1 VRERGVSE
9 NWLWWSF
16 LLTGMMTVFFYARM
30 WRRSRVLTDLEFY
43 EIRYSGRAARFLRGF
58 RAVYLGLFFNC
69 VIMATVNLAAVK
81 IANIVLGWPMAR
93 TLAVCAVMTIFFA
106 SVSGLWG
113 VLVTDSLQF
122 VITMTSAFAVAYFAV
137 QQPAVGGGPL
147 EAEPSAPGGG
157 PVAEPDEPAAAPRQV
172 QGVQIGASAPARSS
186 VSASLAPLDMRVT
199 VRVKGAPLATF
210 LDTISAQAKVNFIIT
225 EGLES
230 KRVTAFLQNVT
241 VREALQVLLEIKGLT
256 YQQIG
261 KSNTYV
267 VTPRSKQVENLIT
280 RIYTLSFIPLIPLG
294 GGDTAASPAA
304 AGAPPGAGAAATVP
318 LSEIAIVNVLKSV
331 LSKSGHVEVE
341 PRTNALIVTDIPEVF
356 PQVEQIIAELDKKAP
371 QVLIEA
377 QIVEIDSQR
386 TKELGFEWGG
396 PNGELASFTGGVRDT
411 SFPLNLP
418 VNLSRTRFFDPLN
431 PETGVISTIGAGNSA
446 TAGDSENIVTGAF
459 LKTSILDLSSLRIA
473 LRALISRSEARFL
486 GKPKILTLNNKS
498 AIIEISAE
506 EATNFEVS
514 QAGTGG
520 GTSLQVAGVRRFDTG
535 LVLRVT
541 PQVNKE
547 GYITMLVQPSF
558 TDVQEASLSTSGNR
572 VFNPV
577 KRSASTLVRVKNGQ
591 TLVLGG
597 LLRSTE
603 TKVVRK
609 VPFFGYIP
617 IVGWLFTSSSTRRV
631 NSDLVIFI
639 TPTIVSD

>member
-1 VRERGVSE
+1 
-9 NWLWWSF
+9 
-16 LLTGMMTVFFYARM
+16 M
-30 WRRSRVLTDLEFY
+30 
-43 EIRYSGRAARFLRGF
+43 IRTHEKRW
-58 RAVYLGLFFNC
+58 
-69 VIMATVNLAAVK
+69 TK
-81 IANIVLGWPMAR
+81 IARAGLSVL
-93 TLAVCAVMTIFFA
+93 ISF
-106 SVSGLWG
+106 G
-113 VLVTDSLQF
+113 VAAAGPTE
-122 VITMTSAFAVAYFAV
+122 AFA
-137 QQPAVGGGPL
+137 QRRR
-147 EAEPSAPGGG
+147 AEPEANPQFQQQAPAPGGAPLGESEPAAPSGSG
-157 PVAEPDEPAAAPRQV
+157 PVAEPEEPAAPRQV
-172 QGVQIGASAPARSS
+172 QGVQIGAAAPARTGG
-186 VSASLAPLDMRVT
+186 SAAPAPLDMRVT

-280 RIYTLSFIPLIPLG
+280 RIYTLSFIPLIPLSGDSGSTAGAAG
-294 GGDTAASPAA
+294 GGGGGGGGTPAPAA
-304 AGAPPGAGAAATVP
+304 APDPGKGSGGPTTDV
-318 LSEIAIVNVLKSV
+318 AIVNVIHSV
-331 LSKSGHVEVE
+331 LSKSGHVEIE

-386 TKELGFEWGG
+386 TRELGFEWGG
-396 PNGELASFTGGVRDT
+396 PNGELGTFTGGLRDT
-411 SFPLNLP
+411 TFPLNLP
-418 VNLSRTRFFDPLN
+418 NNLNTARFFDPLSKSN
-431 PETGVISTIGAGNSA
+431 GIISTIGSGGTD
-446 TAGDSENIVTGAF
+446 TAPPIPGTFVTSTGF
-459 LKTSILDLSSLRIA
+459 LKTSVLDLTSLKIA

-486 GKPKILTLNNKS
+486 GKPKILTLNNK
-498 AIIEISAE
+498 AAVIEISAQ

-514 QAGTGG
+514 QAGASG
-520 GTSLQVAGVRRFDTG
+520 GTSLQVSGVHREQTG
-535 LVLRVT
+535 LILKVT

-558 TDVQEASLSTSGNR
+558 TDIQEASISVSNNR
-572 VFNPV
+572 VFNPI
-577 KRSASTLVRVKNGQ
+577 KRAASTLVRIKNGQ

-603 TKVVRK
+603 SKVVRK

>member
-1 VRERGVSE
+1 MIRIDESRWTKIARSGVS
-9 NWLWWSF
+9 
-16 LLTGMMTVFFYARM
+16 LLVAFGIAAAGPGEAYAQ
-30 WRRSRVLTDLEFY
+30 RR
-43 EIRYSGRAARFLRGF
+43 RAEPE
-58 RAVYLGLFFNC
+58 
-69 VIMATVNLAAVK
+69 
-81 IANIVLGWPMAR
+81 ANP
-93 TLAVCAVMTIFFA
+93 
-106 SVSGLWG
+106 
-113 VLVTDSLQF
+113 QF
-122 VITMTSAFAVAYFAV
+122 
-137 QQPAVGGGPL
+137 QQ
-147 EAEPSAPGGG
+147 PSAPGGG
-157 PVAEPDEPAAAPRQV
+157 PIGGGPAGEAEPMAEPDEPAAAPRQV
-172 QGVQIGASAPARSS
+172 QGVQIGASAPSRGGAT
-186 VSASLAPLDMRVT
+186 ASLAPLDMRVT

-280 RIYTLSFIPLIPLG
+280 RIYTLSFVPLIPLSGDSGSSPLQAAGGAASG
-294 GGDTAASPAA
+294 GGSA
-304 AGAPPGAGAAATVP
+304 AGGGGSSAGGSAGSSAGGSGAGGMPGSGATSSDV
-318 LSEIAIVNVLKSV
+318 AIINVVRSV
-331 LSKSGHVEVE
+331 LSKSGHVEIE

-386 TKELGFEWGG
+386 TRELGFEWGG
-396 PNGELASFTGGVRDT
+396 PNGELGTFTGGVRDT
-411 SFPLNLP
+411 VFPLNMP
-418 VNLSRTRFFDPLN
+418 TDLSKTRFFDPLSGVTSSLGGAAAAAPAAGEGGGTTLVN
-431 PETGVISTIGAGNSA
+431 TGS
-446 TAGDSENIVTGAF
+446 F
-459 LKTSILDLSSLRIA
+459 MKTSVLDLTSLKIA

-498 AIIEISAE
+498 AIIEISAQ

-514 QAGTGG
+514 QAGASG
-520 GTSLQVAGVRRFDTG
+520 GTSLQVSGVHRETTG
-535 LVLRVT
+535 LVLKVT

-558 TDVQEASLSTSGNR
+558 TDIQEASISVSSNR
-572 VFNPV
+572 VFNPI
-577 KRSASTLVRVKNGQ
+577 KRSASTLVRIKNGQ

-603 TKVVRK
+603 SKVVRK

>member
-1 VRERGVSE
+1 MIRTHESRLKKIARTGVS
-9 NWLWWSF
+9 
-16 LLTGMMTVFFYARM
+16 
-30 WRRSRVLTDLEFY
+30 
-43 EIRYSGRAARFLRGF
+43 
-58 RAVYLGLFFNC
+58 
-69 VIMATVNLAAVK
+69 
-81 IANIVLGWPMAR
+81 
-93 TLAVCAVMTIFFA
+93 
-106 SVSGLWG
+106 
-113 VLVTDSLQF
+113 VLVSLG
-122 VITMTSAFAVAYFAV
+122 VAAAGPTEAFAQRRRAEPEANPQF
-137 QQPAVGGGPL
+137 QQQAAPQGGAPL
-147 EAEPSAPGGG
+147 GESEPSAPSGGG
-157 PVAEPDEPAAAPRQV
+157 APVDAPAPREV
-172 QGVQIGASAPARSS
+172 QGVQIGATAPSRSGAPA
-186 VSASLAPLDMRVT
+186 SLLPLDMRVT

-280 RIYTLSFIPLIPLG
+280 RIYTLSYIPLIPLAGDNGVIVEAGNVGSKSSGAG
-294 GGDTAASPAA
+294 GGGGQGGQGGGQGGQS
-304 AGAPPGAGAAATVP
+304 GGAGGGTGGANPSDV
-318 LSEIAIVNVLKSV
+318 AIINVLRSV
-331 LSKSGHVEVE
+331 LSKSGHVEIE

-356 PQVEQIIAELDKKAP
+356 PQVEQIIAELDRKAP

-386 TKELGFEWGG
+386 SRELGFEWGG
-396 PNGELASFTGGVRDT
+396 PNGELATFTGGVRDT

-418 VNLSRTRFFDPLN
+418 NDLGRAKFFDPLSGI
-431 PETGVISTIGAGNSA
+431 TSTIGGSGASG
-446 TAGDSENIVTGAF
+446 TGDTGGTGGTGAALAGSF
-459 LKTSILDLSSLRIA
+459 LKTSVLDLTSLKIA

-486 GKPKILTLNNKS
+486 GKPKILTLNNKAATIEVS
-498 AIIEISAE
+498 AQ

-514 QAGTGG
+514 QAGASG
-520 GTSLQVAGVRRFDTG
+520 GTSLQISGVHRESTG
-535 LVLRVT
+535 LVLKVT

-558 TDVQEASLSTSGNR
+558 TDIQEASISVVSNR

-577 KRSASTLVRVKNGQ
+577 KRAASTLVRIKNGQ

-603 TKVVRK
+603 NKVVRK
-609 VPFFGYIP
+609 VPFLGYIP

>member
-1 VRERGVSE
+1 
-9 NWLWWSF
+9 
-16 LLTGMMTVFFYARM
+16 
-30 WRRSRVLTDLEFY
+30 
-43 EIRYSGRAARFLRGF
+43 
-58 RAVYLGLFFNC
+58 
-69 VIMATVNLAAVK
+69 
-81 IANIVLGWPMAR
+81 
-93 TLAVCAVMTIFFA
+93 
-106 SVSGLWG
+106 
-113 VLVTDSLQF
+113 
-122 VITMTSAFAVAYFAV
+122 
-137 QQPAVGGGPL
+137 
-147 EAEPSAPGGG
+147 
-157 PVAEPDEPAAAPRQV
+157 
-172 QGVQIGASAPARSS
+172 
-186 VSASLAPLDMRVT
+186 MRVT

-280 RIYTLSFIPLIPLG
+280 RIYTLSFIPLIPLSDAGSSSSGGASPSG
-294 GGDTAASPAA
+294 GGGGAGGSAPPVGGAAPNPAA
-304 AGAPPGAGAAATVP
+304 GGGASAGPTSEVAIITV
-318 LSEIAIVNVLKSV
+318 LQSV
-331 LSKSGHVEVE
+331 LSKSGHVVVE

-386 TKELGFEWGG
+386 SRELGFEWGG
-396 PNGELASFTGGVRDT
+396 PNGELATFTGGQRDT
-411 SFPLNLP
+411 TFPLNLP
-418 VNLSRTRFFDPLN
+418 GNLNATRFFDPLS
-431 PETGVISTIGAGNSA
+431 PAGGVISTIGSGGTSAAAPAVAG
-446 TAGDSENIVTGAF
+446 TFVTSTGF
-459 LKTSILDLSSLRIA
+459 LKTSVLDLTSLKIA

-498 AIIEISAE
+498 AIIEISAK

-514 QAGTGG
+514 QAGAGG
-520 GTSLQVAGVRRFDTG
+520 GTSLQVSGVHREETG
-535 LVLRVT
+535 LVLKVT

-547 GYITMLVQPSF
+547 GYITMLIQPSF

-572 VFNPV
+572 VFNPI
-577 KRSASTLVRVKNGQ
+577 KRSATTLVRIKNGQ

-609 VPFFGYIP
+609 VPFLGYIP
-617 IVGWLFTSSSTRRV
+617 IVGWLFTSSSTRRI